1 MKLLL
6 ISAVILLSLDLLFLY
21 ANQTM
26 FQKQVYSVQQSPLR
40 MRIGSAVACYILL
53 IFGLYYFILLPKRS
67 IVDAILLGLI
77 IYGVYETTTYA
88 LLANWSLQTV
98 LIDTLWGGALLG
110 LTTAFTYYIA
120 TVDGTSLTKNHMRV

>member
-6 ISAVILLSLDLLFLY
+6 ISAVILLTLDLLFLY

-26 FQKQVYSVQQSPLR
+26 FQKQVYSVQRSPLK
-40 MRIGSAVACYILL
+40 MRTGSAVVCYILL
-53 IFGLYYFILLPKRS
+53 IFGLYYFILLPKRP
-67 IVDAILLGLI
+67 IVDAVLLGLV

-88 LLANWSLQTV
+88 LLSNWSLQTV

-110 LTTAFTYYIA
+110 LTTVATYFI
-120 TVDGTSLTKNHMRV
+120 TNKRF

>member
-6 ISAVILLSLDLLFLY
+6 ISVVILLTLDLLFLY

-26 FQKQVYSVQQSPLR
+26 FQKQVALVQRSPLR
-40 MRIGSAVACYILL
+40 LRMASAVACYILL
-53 IFGLYYFILLPKRS
+53 IFGLYYFILLPKRP
-67 IVDAILLGLI
+67 IVDAVFLGLI

-88 LLANWSLQTV
+88 LLTNWSLNTV

-110 LTTAFTYYIA
+110 LTTAFTYKL
-120 TVDGTSLTKNHMRV
+120 V